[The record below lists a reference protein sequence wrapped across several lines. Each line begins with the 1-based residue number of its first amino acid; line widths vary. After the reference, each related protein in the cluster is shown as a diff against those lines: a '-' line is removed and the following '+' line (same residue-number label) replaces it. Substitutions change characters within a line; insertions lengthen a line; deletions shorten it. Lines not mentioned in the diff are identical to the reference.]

1 MSGQIDLED
10 KTRIPERIRRADY
23 SFRITANR
31 KAQSDRCLTAKRI
44 PEEARQLLNIALE
57 GLLQHF
63 GHPFGVIIEG
73 LDIDSDPVELFQ
85 TAPGIIDVLEAAG
98 HLKKGTLS
106 ERSAG
111 WLAGLIDDLVNTFVE
126 SDAGDEFAK
135 KRIEVIAKLLD
146 PETYGGGIPLTVV
159 EELLE
164 KFHTPP
170 ALARGLALRD
180 LMRRLSWGVE
190 PNKPGQS
197 VLEGNVRLTD
207 SKFLKR
213 ETTFWHEYGEWK
225 TAYEVALEHWPKR
238 GAPTLK
244 SLAVKVYLKQ
254 LQKEGFTT
262 ISEASL
268 AGDLQELAEWDKT
281 QEPLRRWILI
291 FNAGGKNIRLPWQD
305 YSEGWKHSR
314 HYEQNKPPEKAK
326 PKTKIKTRGR
336 KGG

>member
-1 MSGQIDLED
+1 
-10 KTRIPERIRRADY
+10 
-23 SFRITANR
+23 
-31 KAQSDRCLTAKRI
+31 
-44 PEEARQLLNIALE
+44 
-57 GLLQHF
+57 
-63 GHPFGVIIEG
+63 
-73 LDIDSDPVELFQ
+73 
-85 TAPGIIDVLEAAG
+85 
-98 HLKKGTLS
+98 
-106 ERSAG
+106 
-111 WLAGLIDDLVNTFVE
+111 
-126 SDAGDEFAK
+126 
-135 KRIEVIAKLLD
+135 
-146 PETYGGGIPLTVV
+146 
-159 EELLE
+159 
-164 KFHTPP
+164 
-170 ALARGLALRD
+170 
-180 LMRRLSWGVE
+180 MRRLSWGVE

-207 SKFLKR
+207 SKFLEKA
-213 ETTFWHEYGEWK
+213 ESTFWHGSRENGNFPLKWPLNIGTQGGE
-225 TAYEVALEHWPKR
+225 P
-238 GAPTLK
+238 GLK